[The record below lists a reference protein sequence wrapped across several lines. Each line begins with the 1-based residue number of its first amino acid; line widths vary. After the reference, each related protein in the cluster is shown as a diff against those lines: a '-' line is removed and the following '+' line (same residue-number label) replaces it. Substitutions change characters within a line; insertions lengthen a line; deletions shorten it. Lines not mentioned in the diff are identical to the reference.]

1 MAAVSSLTCDPPR
14 PRQASTPGQ
23 ADPLKAAHLASFYL
37 RTALDQSTEGVMIL
51 QPAHDEVVGPKVI
64 FSNSRMAMLS
74 GADPRSGMR
83 GTLLKDLLPGDAE
96 YADLLEALHQAD
108 RQGGAG
114 QWVGD
119 LRTCYGQRTQ
129 RCHWRIRAVQ
139 NDFGRLQNYTLT
151 VTPAK
156 PEPTA
161 TAALQSS
168 SNNEAQDARRMR
180 NDNLATM
187 SQGVLHDLNNLLGII
202 MTNLSAVSQWGEGN
216 EQAAHHVQ
224 EALDAAAQ
232 AREFT
237 TQTLRMAKDVPATR
251 EPLELAQIVREATR
265 IAQSGSGVKLHMH
278 VPKDLWWTVADRSSL
293 AQVVQN
299 LVINGIQAMNNSGSM
314 DVGAR
319 NVMVPQG
326 HSLLQPGPY
335 VEVLVRDRGCGM
347 PPDLLTRVMH
357 EPFTTKAQGNGI
369 GLTTCRRVIEEHGG
383 KMHISS
389 MSGIGTEVHFWLPA
403 SNPLLAPVE
412 TIQEKNELIRGTG
425 SVLVVDDED
434 RLRQVI
440 VTVLKQCGYRVYEAP
455 GGSEAVDLYRNLM
468 RQGQEIDL
476 VIMDLTLKGGLSGE
490 ESMRGIRSLNT
501 SAKVIASSGGL
512 VEETREHYL
521 QLGFC
526 DILPKPYLAPDV
538 AALVHHHILQIHHAA
553 PQSQSRAA

>member
-1 MAAVSSLTCDPPR
+1 MAAVSTLICDPPR
-14 PRQASTPGQ
+14 PAATPGQ
-23 ADPLKAAHLASFYL
+23 ADPLKAAHLANYYL
-37 RTALDQSTEGVMIL
+37 RTALDQSSEGVMIL
-51 QPAHDEVVGPKVI
+51 QPSNDPSVGPKVI
-64 FSNSRMAMLS
+64 FSNSRMALLS

-83 GTLLKDLLPGDAE
+83 GTLLKDLLPSQGE
-96 YADLLEALHQAD
+96 YLELMEALHQAE
-108 RQGGAG
+108 RMGGAG
-114 QWVGD
+114 QWEGN
-119 LRTCYGQRTQ
+119 LRTCYGQRSQ
-129 RCHWRIRAVQ
+129 RCQWRIRAVQ

-151 VTPAK
+151 VSAIPS
-156 PEPTA
+156 
-161 TAALQSS
+161 TAAATGDMHACSS
-168 SNNEAQDARRMR
+168 TVDVAQDAKRMR

-216 EQAAHHVQ
+216 EQAAHHAQ
-224 EALDAAAQ
+224 EALAAAAQ

-237 TQTLRMAKDVPATR
+237 TQTLRMAKGVPATR
-251 EPLELAQIVREATR
+251 EPVELAQIVREATR

-278 VPKDLWWTVADRSSL
+278 LPKDLWWAVADRSSL

-299 LVINGIQAMNNSGSM
+299 LVINGIQAMNDSGSM

-319 NVMVPQG
+319 NVTVPQG
-326 HSLLQPGPY
+326 HSLLPPGPY

-347 PPDLLTRVMH
+347 PPDLLTKVMH

-412 TIQEKNELIRGTG
+412 TTQEKTELIRGTG

-455 GGSEAVDLYRNLM
+455 GGSEAVDLYRHLM

-512 VEETREHYL
+512 VEETRNHYL

-538 AALVHHHILQIHHAA
+538 ATLVHRHILQIQR
-553 PQSQSRAA
+553 PPQSRAA